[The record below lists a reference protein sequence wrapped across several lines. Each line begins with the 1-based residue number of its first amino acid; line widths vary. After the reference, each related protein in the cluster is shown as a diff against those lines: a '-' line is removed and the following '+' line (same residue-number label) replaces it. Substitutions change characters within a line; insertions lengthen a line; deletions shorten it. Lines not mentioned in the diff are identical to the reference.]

1 MSPQLTRPRPRS
13 MATWLLKGITKAV
26 YDADYQ
32 RDVKWDEDKMC
43 ALIDSIFE
51 NFYVPPLLFAVRQVN
66 NRNTRMVIDG
76 KQRLTAI
83 NKFMTNQFP
92 YIDPES
98 GECKYYSQLQE
109 GKERKFKVWN
119 VVKRFVVSLLD
130 ERDERTYLSND
141 EIEIFHQFQFVCVEY
156 NGITVDQE
164 YEVFSRVQLGVAI
177 TPAEKLKAHNTPI
190 ARECREL
197 SSRFIELKGLIARKP
212 TDAILFQLILHMFL
226 TLKNGTEQF
235 QGQIGHLRQ
244 LVTSQYE
251 VPSRHKETVIR
262 TLQTI
267 WEITTNKNLKDYLVK
282 RNNRSCLVKTL
293 EVILFMLFR
302 DRVGRPRSAQAYAND
317 FYELRVFL
325 YAYKMGGKIFMSKEL
340 FMAGVKFVEERIERL
355 DLAPARVIAQDVDD
369 EDDDNDDELKQ
380 EEYILEEEE
389 EIIIAPIKRRRNGVR
404 HTARRGGKFS
414 GGVTRS

>member
-13 MATWLLKGITKAV
+13 MATWLLKEHLDEGLISL
-26 YDADYQ
+26 DADYQ

-51 NFYVPPLLFAVRQVN
+51 NFYVPPLLFAVRKVN

-98 GECKYYSQLQE
+98 GECKYYSKLQE
-109 GKERKFKVWN
+109 
-119 VVKRFVVSLLD
+119 D
-130 ERDERTYLSND
+130 EKDEKTYLSND
-141 EIEIFHQFQFVCVEY
+141 EIEVFHQFQFVCVEY

-212 TDAILFQLILHMFL
+212 TDAVLFQLILHMFL

-235 QGQIGHLRQ
+235 QGQIGFLHQ

-267 WEITTNKNLKDYLVK
+267 REITTNKNLKDYLVK

-293 EVILFMLFR
+293 EVLLFMLFR
-302 DRVGRPRSAQAYAND
+302 DKVGRPRSVQAYAND

-325 YAYKMGGKIFMSKEL
+325 YAYKMGGKIFMSKEI
-340 FMAGVKFVEERIERL
+340 FMAGVQFVEERIERL

-369 EDDDNDDELKQ
+369 DDDDDDDELKQ
-380 EEYILEEEE
+380 EEYILQEEEE
-389 EIIIAPIKRRRNGVR
+389 EEVVIAPIKRRRNGVR

-414 GGVTRS
+414 GGLPRS